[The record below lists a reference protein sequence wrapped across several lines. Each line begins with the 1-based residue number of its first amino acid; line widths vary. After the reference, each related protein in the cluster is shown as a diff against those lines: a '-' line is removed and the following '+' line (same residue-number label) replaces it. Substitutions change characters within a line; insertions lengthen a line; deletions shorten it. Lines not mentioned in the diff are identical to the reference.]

1 MFQTIYFH
9 SVLQNTNPEKGYF
22 EKPKQGMPK
31 NYTSNSLVLEYYDDC
46 SVTKSLLKQFLHASL
61 NNLFLLGFY

>member
-1 MFQTIYFH
+1 MSLCSLKLFDCKFIDVSMTHLIHLMFQTIYFD

-31 NYTSNSLVLEYYDDC
+31 NYV
-46 SVTKSLLKQFLHASL
+46 KQSGARIL
-61 NNLFLLGFY
+61 